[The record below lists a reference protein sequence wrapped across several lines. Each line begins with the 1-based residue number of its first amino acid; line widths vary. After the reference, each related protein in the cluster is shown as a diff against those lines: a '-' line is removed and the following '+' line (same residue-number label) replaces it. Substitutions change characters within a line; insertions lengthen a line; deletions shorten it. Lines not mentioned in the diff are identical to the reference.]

1 MLSGERFFGKA
12 LRCQCISR
20 PQVAEN
26 LQLKIQKDNRS
37 STNVLAS
44 NGCELGLLILLQDR
58 VSDHF
63 FFVISDFHQ
72 LNPLCRGF
80 PRLSGLKTFAI
91 TVMPADGANS
101 AKTIRFF
108 FYSPFDFAF
117 KVSLFLY
124 RLTMF

>member
-1 MLSGERFFGKA
+1 MNVSLGKLYA
-12 LRCQCISR
+12 VNASVG

-44 NGCELGLLILLQDR
+44 NGCELGSLILLQDR

-63 FFVISDFHQ
+63 FFDISDFHQ

-108 FYSPFDFAF
+108 FTVLLISPLKFPFF
-117 KVSLFLY
+117 C
-124 RLTMF
+124 TG